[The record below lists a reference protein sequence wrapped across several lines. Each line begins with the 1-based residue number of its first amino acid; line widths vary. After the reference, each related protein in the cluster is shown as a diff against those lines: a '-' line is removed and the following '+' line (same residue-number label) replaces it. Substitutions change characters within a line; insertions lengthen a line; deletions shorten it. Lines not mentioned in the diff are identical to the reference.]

1 MAASGTTRY
10 GNGTGWGGA
19 AKGASSAQSH
29 DFEGRPGAG
38 RRNFSQEG
46 EARAERRARHVEE
59 MCEILY
65 GIAHNAY
72 EPGLRIQAA
81 DKLLNRIEGLPVA
94 KTEQG
99 GTTTIIIEG
108 GLPQRPR

>member
-1 MAASGTTRY
+1 
-10 GNGTGWGGA
+10 
-19 AKGASSAQSH
+19 
-29 DFEGRPGAG
+29 
-38 RRNFSQEG
+38 
-46 EARAERRARHVEE
+46 